1 MDLITPMIA
10 GAAGAFVKELAH
22 KGVDW
27 LIQIVGSHSH
37 AVQQQAKENVQNFLV
52 RLAERVERLEAEIPT
67 ENKII
72 FEDALCHPSS
82 SLLIQKAMVA
92 AAITDND
99 DRHEILS
106 QLIAQ
111 RLTAGA
117 DDIIALVGSA
127 ACDVVSAL
135 ASKHI
140 KLLALM
146 ARLFRIKSIGIPIIN
161 DQDEYDRYVL
171 SWFSVLELIFDELE
185 DIKMIDLEHL
195 EGLSCISFP
204 PIIRK
209 RKHIFSI
216 PVKPNQLE
224 PTYSL
229 LESENWW
236 LKLDNLFK
244 IGLFKNS
251 QLTSI
256 GSLIGIIYHD
266 KIIKNRTILRWE

>member
-1 MDLITPMIA
+1 MDLITPMVA
-10 GAAGAFVKELAH
+10 GAAGAFVKEIAH

-27 LIQIVGSHSH
+27 LIQIVGSHSY
-37 AVQQQAKENVQNFLV
+37 AVQQQTKENVQNFLV

-67 ENKII
+67 ENKFI

-106 QLIAQ
+106 ELIAQ

-117 DDIIALVGSA
+117 DDMIALVGAA

-135 ASKHI
+135 SSKHI

-146 ARLFRIKSIGIPIIN
+146 ARIFKMKPIGIPITN

-171 SWFSVLELIFDELE
+171 SWFRDLEILRAGLE
-185 DIKMIDLEHL
+185 NINMIDFEHL
-195 EGLSCISFP
+195 EALSCISFP
-204 PIIRK
+204 PIIREINL
-209 RKHIFSI
+209 IFSI
-216 PVKPNQLE
+216 PIKPKQLQ
-224 PTYSL
+224 PTFSL
-229 LESENWW
+229 IKSENWW
-236 LKLDNLFK
+236 PTLDNLFK

-256 GSLIGIIYHD
+256 GALIGIIYHD
-266 KIIKNRTILRWE
+266 KILKNRTILRWE